1 MLGKPEKQAQEVPG
15 KPEQKHHRC
24 LANLRKKH
32 HRCLGSLRK
41 KHHRYLVDLYTK
53 TTGAL
58 QTCTTHMEGG
68 GGPRLLAVN
77 WFVP

>member
-1 MLGKPEKQAQEVPG
+1 MLGKPEKKAPQVPG
-15 KPEQKHHRC
+15 KPE
-24 LANLRKKH
+24 
-32 HRCLGSLRK
+32 K

-68 GGPRLLAVN
+68 GAQGFWL
-77 WFVP
+77 